1 MTRNI
6 EPYLTL
12 ADYQK
17 ASLRTMPCVI
27 DTEQK
32 LILALGL
39 NGEAGELGELLKKHY
54 GHGIPLD
61 PAKLA
66 SELGDVLWYLA
77 AIATAHGIDLNAVAR
92 GNIWKLRQ
100 RYPDGFHPGGG
111 DAR

>member
-1 MTRNI
+1 
-6 EPYLTL
+6 
-12 ADYQK
+12 
-17 ASLRTMPCVI
+17 MPSVL
-27 DTEQK
+27 DDKER
-32 LILALGL
+32 LVLALGL

-77 AIATAHGIDLNAVAR
+77 AIATAHEIDLNAVAR

-100 RYPDGFHPGGG
+100 RYPDGFTRGGRN
-111 DAR
+111 A

>member
-1 MTRNI
+1 MTDG
-6 EPYLTL
+6 YLTL
-12 ADYQK
+12 ADYQR
-17 ASLRTMPCVI
+17 ASRRTMPAVM
-27 DTEQK
+27 DTEQL

-54 GHGIPLD
+54 GHGVPLD
-61 PAKLA
+61 AAKLA

-100 RYPDGFHPGGG
+100 RYPDGFRAGGG
-111 DAR
+111 ER

>member
-1 MTRNI
+1 VKVN

-17 ASLRTMPCVI
+17 ASRRTMPAVL
-27 DTEQK
+27 DDKER
-32 LILALGL
+32 LVLALGL

-61 PAKLA
+61 TARLA

-77 AIATAHGIDLNAVAR
+77 AIATAHEIDLNAVAR

-100 RYPDGFHPGGG
+100 RYPDGFTRGGG
-111 DAR
+111 NA

>member
-1 MTRNI
+1 MA

-17 ASLRTMPCVI
+17 ASRRTMPEVM
-27 DTEQK
+27 DDQEK

-39 NGEAGELGELLKKHY
+39 NGEAGELGELLKKHH
-54 GHGIPLD
+54 GHGVPLD
-61 PAKLA
+61 PARLA

-77 AIATAHGIDLNAVAR
+77 ALATAYGIDLNAVAR

-100 RYPDGFHPGGG
+100 RYPDGFRKGGH
-111 DAR
+111 